1 MEKVLNN
8 NVIMAKN
15 ESNQEVV
22 LIGKGLAF
30 NRKDGDTI
38 DTTKIEKT
46 FVLQKNGVSDKLSK
60 LLEDTSEHYLNIS
73 WKIINYAKSHL
84 PLKLDDYLYV
94 ALTDHISFAITRH
107 KQGIHLKNPMLWEIQ
122 KYYKREFQVAL
133 KALDI
138 IKKETGFRFD
148 NDEAAYIALHLV
160 NSQLSIENTSAVY
173 QITEIVNNIIKI
185 VKDHFQLELD
195 ESSVN
200 YYRFLTHLRLVATE
214 LIRKEKVS
222 KIFDCFFYEQIE
234 EKFPDAFQCMQK
246 IVVYLQ
252 KENNQEISI
261 DDKIYL
267 AVNIHRV
274 THDHRLA
281 DRFL

>member
-1 MEKVLNN
+1 MKIEKVLNN

-22 LIGKGLAF
+22 LMGKGLAF
-30 NRKDGDTI
+30 GRKGGDTI

-46 FVLQKNGVSDKLSK
+46 FVLQKNGVSDKLAK
-60 LLEDTSEHYLNIS
+60 LFEDTPELYLNIS
-73 WKIINYAKSHL
+73 WKIIDYAKSHL
-84 PLKLDDYLYV
+84 SLKLDDYLYV
-94 ALTDHISFAITRH
+94 ALTDHIIFAITRH
-107 KQGIHLKNPMLWEIQ
+107 KKGIHLKNPMLWEIQ
-122 KYYKREFQVAL
+122 NYYKQEFQVAL

-148 NDEAAYIALHLV
+148 EDEAAYIALHLV
-160 NSQLSIENTSAVY
+160 NSQLSTENMSAVY
-173 QITEIVNNIIKI
+173 QITESVNTIIKI
-185 VKDHFQLELD
+185 VKEHFQIELD
-195 ESSVN
+195 QSSIN
-200 YYRFLTHLRLVATE
+200 YDQFLTHLRLVTME

-246 IVVYLQ
+246 VALYLQ

-267 AVNIHRV
+267 TVHIQRV
-274 THDHRLA
+274 ANRNWLPE
-281 DRFL
+281 